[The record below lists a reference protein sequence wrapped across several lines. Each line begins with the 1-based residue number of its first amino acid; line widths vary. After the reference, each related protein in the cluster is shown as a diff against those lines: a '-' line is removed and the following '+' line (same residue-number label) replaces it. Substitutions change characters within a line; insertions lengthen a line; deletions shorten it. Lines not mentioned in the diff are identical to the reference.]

1 CATAG
6 ISQFDYW

>member
-1 CATAG
+1 CATAA